1 MDAVYIRFVKL
12 QKELETDPEYRLLD
26 RRRKDMEK
34 DFFAVLGSLAEGQ
47 REAILEYIGICGELG
62 ERETE
67 IACFLP

>member
-12 QKELETDPEYRLLD
+12 QKELETDPEYRLLED
-26 RRRKDMEK
+26 RRKDMEK
-34 DFFAVLGSLAEGQ
+34 DFFAVLGSLTEGQ